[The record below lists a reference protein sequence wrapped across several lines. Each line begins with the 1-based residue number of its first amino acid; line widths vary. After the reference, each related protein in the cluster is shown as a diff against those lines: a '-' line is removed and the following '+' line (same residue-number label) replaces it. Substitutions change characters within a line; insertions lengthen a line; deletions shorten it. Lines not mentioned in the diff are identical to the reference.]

1 MEGGWLMM
9 DGGGL
14 RIFPSPEVTHRPRT
28 TVTDCRLRS
37 GKVSWKKANYFKNFT
52 DLQPR
57 KALLPTVTFSS
68 ELSMMTSRFLQ
79 F

>member
-1 MEGGWLMM
+1 
-9 DGGGL
+9 
-14 RIFPSPEVTHRPRT
+14 
-28 TVTDCRLRS
+28 
-37 GKVSWKKANYFKNFT
+37 
-52 DLQPR
+52 LQPR